1 MTYFNL
7 LILGLR
13 EVYEHWFRSVL
24 TRLGVIL
31 GVASVVTMSTI
42 VEELEKAM
50 RDILLFMVA

>member
-24 TRLGVIL
+24 TMLGVIL

>member
-7 LILGLR
+7 LILCLR